1 VSLEEV
7 LMLAYGSQERGL
19 AAEQES
25 LEACGK
31 ARDDR
36 RVRACVS
43 WISLKHLEEDD

>member
-1 VSLEEV
+1 MV
-7 LMLAYGSQERGL
+7 ARKGGL

-25 LEACGK
+25 LEAYGK
-31 ARDDR
+31 ARDLR